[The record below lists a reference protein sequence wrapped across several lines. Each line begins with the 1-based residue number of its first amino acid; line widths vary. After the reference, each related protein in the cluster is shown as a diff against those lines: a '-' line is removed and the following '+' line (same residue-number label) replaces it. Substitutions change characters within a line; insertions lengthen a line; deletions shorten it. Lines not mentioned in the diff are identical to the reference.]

1 MKGLK
6 LLFILTLYLC
16 QAEGQAQNW
25 LNRPLDIGH
34 IREVVNTYH
43 MISADGE
50 KVGSMIFGFWMEDGK
65 LMARDTSQFDDGS
78 VYETAEFTLDLGK
91 LWLLSDKTSIKTP
104 NMQADIDLS
113 FNNKRVKGQVDVKRA
128 NGNDNTIPI
137 DQNYSYDI
145 VRSEIYM
152 LLHTLSLSKGDTI
165 KMNVLVP
172 NSLTISEAQLYLEG
186 QETIKTA
193 MGVYDC
199 DVYWLKTDG
208 KMPENKIWIS
218 KESPRT
224 IIKFNVPAAS
234 LDIELVSQR
243 ALKGKFR

>member
-50 KVGSMIFGFWMEDGK
+50 KVGSMIFGFWMEDDK

-104 NMQADIDLS
+104 DTQADIAYH
-113 FNNKRVKGQVDVKRA
+113 F
-128 NGNDNTIPI
+128 I
-137 DQNYSYDI
+137 
-145 VRSEIYM
+145 
-152 LLHTLSLSKGDTI
+152 
-165 KMNVLVP
+165 
-172 NSLTISEAQLYLEG
+172 IS
-186 QETIKTA
+186 
-193 MGVYDC
+193 
-199 DVYWLKTDG
+199 
-208 KMPENKIWIS
+208 
-218 KESPRT
+218 R
-224 IIKFNVPAAS
+224 
-234 LDIELVSQR
+234 
-243 ALKGKFR
+243 